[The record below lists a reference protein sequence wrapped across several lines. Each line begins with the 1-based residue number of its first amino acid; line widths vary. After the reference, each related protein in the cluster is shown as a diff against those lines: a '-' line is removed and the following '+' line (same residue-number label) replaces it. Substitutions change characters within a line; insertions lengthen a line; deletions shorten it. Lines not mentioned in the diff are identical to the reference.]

1 MRQRTTDPN
10 RVGIGEKFAYSLG
23 DFASNLIFALA
34 CSLITYFYTNTVGIS
49 AAAAGSVLMF
59 SQIFDGIT
67 DVLIEFMIDR
77 TRSKYGKAR
86 PWLLWMAVP
95 FGIACILLVCV
106 PRNASMV
113 VKIIY
118 AFITYNL
125 VMTVFYTAINV
136 PYGALNTLM
145 TRDQYQRSVINI
157 WRMTMAM
164 LATMVVTAVTLPII
178 KGLGGDQAAWIKTM
192 AIYATLAVAM
202 FLICFKC
209 TRERVT
215 EELGQQE
222 KVPVKKALKAISQ
235 NKYWLMLIGVWLLY
249 AVNTT
254 FSGTTTVYYAQYI
267 LGDETLMGP
276 INIALNLPCVLGI
289 PFMAPLI
296 KRFGKKPLAIGGC
309 VITLA
314 GCFLMMIQPDSLSMI
329 VAATLVKGIG
339 TVPFWAVL
347 YAMMADTV
355 EYGEWKTGVRT
366 EGLLYSASTFGAK
379 AGAGI
384 GSAVV
389 GAILTANMFDGMLD
403 VQPQSAISA
412 ISGMYLFVPIIMVTL
427 QIICLTFYKLDKEYP
442 QIMAELK
449 IREAKAKAETGG
461 EK

>member
-1 MRQRTTDPN
+1 MKEAAEK
-10 RVGIGEKFAYSLG
+10 VGIGEKFAYSLG

-49 AAAAGSVLMF
+49 AAAAGAILLF

-67 DVLIEFMIDR
+67 DVLIGFLIDR

-95 FGIACILLVCV
+95 FGICCVLLVCV
-106 PRNASMV
+106 PRNASML

-125 VMTVFYTAINV
+125 VMTVCYTAINV

-164 LATMVVTAVTLPII
+164 LATMVITSVTLPII
-178 KGLGGDQAAWIKTM
+178 NGLGGDQAAWIKTM
-192 AIYATLAVAM
+192 TVYASLAVAM

-222 KVPVKKALKAISQ
+222 KVPVKTALKAVMK

-276 INIALNLPCVLGI
+276 INIALNLPCVIGI
-289 PFMAPLI
+289 PLMAPLI
-296 KRFGKKPLAIGGC
+296 KKFGKKVLAVAGC
-309 VITLA
+309 VITLI
-314 GCFLMMIQPDSLSMI
+314 GCFMMLIQPDSLTMI
-329 VAATLVKGIG
+329 VISTTVKGIG

-384 GSAVV
+384 GSAIV
-389 GAILTANMFDGMLD
+389 GAILSANLFDGMQA
-403 VQPQSAISA
+403 VQPDSAISA
-412 ISGMYLFVPIIMVTL
+412 ISGMYLFVPIAAAVL
-427 QIICLTFYKLDKEYP
+427 QILCLAFYKLDKEYP
-442 QIMAELK
+442 KIMEELR
-449 IREAKAKAETGG
+449 IREAKGRELKGSTEL
-461 EK
+461 

>member
-1 MRQRTTDPN
+1 MKQMRSDMEK
-10 RVGIGEKFAYSLG
+10 VGIGEKFAYSLG

-59 SQIFDGIT
+59 SQIFDGIS
-67 DVLIEFMIDR
+67 DVLIGFLIDR

-113 VKIIY
+113 VKIVY

-178 KGLGGDQAAWIKTM
+178 KSLGGDQAAWIKTM
-192 AIYATLAVAM
+192 VIYATLAVVM

-215 EELGQQE
+215 EELGVQE
-222 KVPVKKALKAISQ
+222 QVPVKKALKAVVK
-235 NKYWLMLIGVWLLY
+235 NNYWLLLIGVWLLY
-249 AVNTT
+249 AINTT

-267 LGDETLMGP
+267 LGNETLMGP
-276 INIALNLPCVLGI
+276 INIALNLPAVIGI

-296 KRFGKKPLAIGGC
+296 KKFGKKPLAIAGC
-309 VITLA
+309 CITLC
-314 GCFLMMIQPDSLSMI
+314 GCLLMLVQPENLTMV
-329 VAATLVKGIG
+329 VAATLVKGLG

-384 GSAVV
+384 GSAIV
-389 GAILTANMFDGMLD
+389 GAILTANMFNGMLE
-403 VQPQSAISA
+403 VQPQSAVSA
-412 ISGMYLFVPIIMVTL
+412 ISSMYLYVPIVMVAL
-427 QIICLTFYKLDKEYP
+427 QIVCLVFYKLDKEYP

-449 IREAKAKAETGG
+449 IREANARKKAEGI
-461 EK
+461 E